1 MNFHPSPLL
10 DFRLRIE
17 LTCYLPEVLASVV
30 EIHDLDGV
38 QEVFRNQIPDPL
50 RTIADHDLLSGATP
64 ATLPSFPIDPCKH
77 TSQLDLPRM
86 RGLTCDLAW
95 STHRLFLH
103 DRNSGPIHLY
113 IQHGNG
119 PTEGDGQIQL
129 QGFLDLSLRALG
141 DIGSDRFRRTLHG
154 LGRHLQAGQ
163 DLDLFAAVLERRL
176 LTHQGLHP
184 AHPGRKFR
192 SLASGNW
199 PSWQLQ

>member
-1 MNFHPSPLL
+1 MDFHPSPLL

-30 EIHDLDGV
+30 EIHDLGGV

-64 ATLPSFPIDPCKH
+64 ATLPSFPIDPFAELHGGFDGPSVRGRVRVADRIALLVPGGLCKH

-86 RGLTCDLAW
+86 RGLPFDLAL

-129 QGFLDLSLRALG
+129 QGFLDLSLRALA
-141 DIGSDRFRRTLHG
+141 SAVRST
-154 LGRHLQAGQ
+154 
-163 DLDLFAAVLERRL
+163 DLAVTSKPPR
-176 LTHQGLHP
+176 P
-184 AHPGRKFR
+184 
-192 SLASGNW
+192 W
-199 PSWQLQ
+199 ISWR